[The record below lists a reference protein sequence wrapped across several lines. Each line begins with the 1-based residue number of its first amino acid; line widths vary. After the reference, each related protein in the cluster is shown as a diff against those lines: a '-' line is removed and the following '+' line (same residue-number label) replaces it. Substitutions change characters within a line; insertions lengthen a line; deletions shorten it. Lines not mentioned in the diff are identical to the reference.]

1 MQTWIK
7 EEIQQKSYRNVSKS
21 LEMLTGEVV
30 YSANQIRERVK
41 IYAQEVT
48 QQEVKS
54 YDGIQLCLP
63 FSESDIDLY
72 DSQAEEVHLFDDGIG
87 VKKQKKSRA
96 LGYEKQQK
104 TVQTDVIEIQ
114 KTSGGFE
121 YITAGYGVKNW
132 DIETAVLCWISL
144 NYGNNRLPLVAITD
158 GARDIR
164 LRLQRIFGGQ
174 VVIILDWYHLQKKVR
189 ELCSMVAFG
198 KKHKDEM
205 LAFIAPLLWE
215 GKVDEVIEYLK
226 KITPR
231 NIKKH
236 EEIIEYLLKHKAE
249 IINYKKRKDA
259 KKTIG
264 SGRAEKGV
272 DLVVAQRQKNKPIAW
287 SKDGSHALSVLK
299 ASDLNTRM
307 AA

>member
-1 MQTWIK
+1 
-7 EEIQQKSYRNVSKS
+7 
-21 LEMLTGEVV
+21 MLTGEVV
-30 YSANQIRERVK
+30 YNANQIRERVK
-41 IYAQEVT
+41 IYAQEVI

-54 YDGIQLCLP
+54 YDGIQLCFP
-63 FSESDIDLY
+63 FSESNVDMY
-72 DSQAEEVHLFDDGIG
+72 DSQAEEVNLFDDGIG
-87 VKKQKKSRA
+87 VKKQKKSRV

-114 KTSGGFE
+114 KSSGGFE

-132 DIETAVLCWISL
+132 DIEAAVLCWISL
-144 NYGNNRLPLVAITD
+144 NYGNNSLPLVAITD

-164 LRLQRIFGGQ
+164 LRLRCIFGGQ

-189 ELCSMVAFG
+189 ELCSMVGFG
-198 KKHKDEM
+198 KKHKDEIV
-205 LAFIAPLLWE
+205 AFISPLLWE

-231 NIKKH
+231 NVKKH
-236 EEIIEYLLKHKAE
+236 EEIIEYLLKHKTE
-249 IINYKKRKDA
+249 IINYNKRKDA

-272 DLVVAQRQKNKPIAW
+272 DLVVAQRQKINQLFGQKTEVM
-287 SKDGSHALSVLK
+287 HYQF
-299 ASDLNTRM
+299 
-307 AA
+307 